1 MADVFDVIIVGA
13 GSGGGFLAG
22 EIASYGSLLILEAG
36 PTTVGTPKPGFG
48 SPETR
53 KFSTQINLGTFQPD
67 NTFFNHGKA
76 FFAIPMYMIEA
87 NQINASTQREP
98 KLVGGGSAVNV

>member
-1 MADVFDVIIVGA
+1 MDEVFDVIIVGA

-36 PTTVGTPKPGFG
+36 PTTVGVAKPGFG

-67 NTFFNHGKA
+67 NPFFNNGKA
-76 FFAIPMYMIEA
+76 FFSISMLLEGEA
-87 NQINASTQREP
+87 AASMADHRP
-98 KLVGGGSAVNV
+98 RVGV